1 MCSST
6 SLVFGQ
12 VYDVMA
18 AAKLGFTVSVFLI
31 RFVAVFVG
39 VNVSMLRSDKSNSN
53 VENIRH

>member
-18 AAKLGFTVSVFLI
+18 AAELCFTVSVFLL

-39 VNVSMLRSDKSNSN
+39 MDVSMLRSDKSNFD
-53 VENIRH
+53 VEDIRE